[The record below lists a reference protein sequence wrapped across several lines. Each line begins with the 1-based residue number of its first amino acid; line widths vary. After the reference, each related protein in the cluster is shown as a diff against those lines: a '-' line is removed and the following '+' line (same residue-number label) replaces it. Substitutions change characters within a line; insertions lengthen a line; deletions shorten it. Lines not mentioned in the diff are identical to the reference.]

1 MRMVLNSMTGIPS
14 RDRIPYPV
22 FCIQAESGR
31 TEIPKICTRNYEC
44 RHCAFD
50 QWLDEM
56 EERNISRENLQ
67 FFIKEMA
74 KAA

>member
-1 MRMVLNSMTGIPS
+1 VRMEKKNTQGTRSKGQ
-14 RDRIPYPV
+14 IPYFH
-22 FCIQAESGR
+22 FCFHAVNGR
-31 TEIPKICTRNYEC
+31 TEIPKICTRHFEC

-56 EERNISRENLQ
+56 EMRQTARKDRIFFRNEL
-67 FFIKEMA
+67 A

>member
-1 MRMVLNSMTGIPS
+1 MRMALNDTKEILS

-22 FCIQAESGR
+22 FCLQAESGR

-56 EERNISRENLQ
+56 EERDISRENRR
-67 FFIKEMA
+67 FFIKELA

>member
-1 MRMVLNSMTGIPS
+1 MRMEKDNIQGIGQT
-14 RDRIPYPV
+14 DQIPYPL
-22 FCIQAESGR
+22 FCLHAENGR

-56 EERNISRENLQ
+56 EMRHTAEKNHKFFRNELAR
-67 FFIKEMA
+67 
-74 KAA
+74 AA